1 MGGVKFGEPR
11 KKNGWRPGERM
22 NEQTRETEKDDQ
34 AELGAPQVP

>member
-11 KKNGWRPGERM
+11 KENGWRPGERM